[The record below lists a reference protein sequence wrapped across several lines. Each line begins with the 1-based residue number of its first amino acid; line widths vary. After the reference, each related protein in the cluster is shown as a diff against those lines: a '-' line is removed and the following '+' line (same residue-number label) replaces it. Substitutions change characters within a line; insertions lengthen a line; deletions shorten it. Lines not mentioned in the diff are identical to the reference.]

1 MQIEDP
7 LTEKKSDRLRV
18 QHLMEAENSTL
29 KKRVRTSAPLMVL
42 QQSKYIKASFFK
54 ESWL

>member
-18 QHLMEAENSTL
+18 QHLMEAHKSIL
-29 KKRVRTSAPLMVL
+29 KKESRNYCPLNGLKV
-42 QQSKYIKASFFK
+42 
-54 ESWL
+54 E